1 MNVSARSSAAVLL
14 GLTITLAAPAAS
26 ALASHITPSD
36 PGAACDNAVPSTTNP
51 HCITVGGSVVPNT
64 TTTTADGGVLGEGVR
79 RADTGAGGS
88 SSSGSTNTVLLVGGG
103 LLLLGTAVG
112 VRRASRGGKA

>member
-64 TTTTADGGVLGEGVR
+64 TTTADGGVLGEGVR